1 MKLNFDKLN
10 NLTATAPAEETEKKR
25 AYTSPGK
32 PLLESKPYTDTKADK
47 KGVQSHTDNYNT
59 PAPKQPQK
67 TAENALN
74 RDAYSVYQRNIRA
87 SSQLQTEITKG
98 LEAGED
104 IYLLFLKAT
113 RAIANMTGN
122 EAYYTQTK
130 QSLISIYGEALK
142 EQTPLKL
149 ELKNA
154 RDRLTK
160 LERAE
165 SGTAEADTRERIAR
179 AVKAHKK
186 KIETLKQGVKTTEE
200 LPA

>member
-1 MKLNFDKLN
+1 MKLNFEKLN
-10 NLTATAPAEETEKKR
+10 NLTATAPAEEMEKKR
-25 AYTSPGK
+25 AYTSPSK
-32 PLLESKPYTDTKADK
+32 PLLESEPYTDTKTDK
-47 KGVQSHTDNYNT
+47 KGVQSHTDSH
-59 PAPKQPQK
+59 
-67 TAENALN
+67 N
-74 RDAYSVYQRNIRA
+74 REAYSVYQRNIRA
-87 SSQLQTEITKG
+87 SSQLQTDIIKG

-149 ELKNA
+149 ELKTV

-165 SGTAEADTRERIAR
+165 SGTAETDSKKRIAR
-179 AVKAHKK
+179 AIKVHKK
-186 KIETLKQGVKTTEE
+186 IIETLEQSVRTTEE
-200 LPA
+200 LPT